1 VRGKGEWTVRV
12 KENDTDEVGSW
23 KETSPKPEQ
32 REKETQQKKRRRTEE
47 KGKTRASFSTA

>member
-1 VRGKGEWTVRV
+1 MRVRKKRGA
-12 KENDTDEVGSW
+12 DEVGSW

-47 KGKTRASFSTA
+47 RGRTGAAFSTA